1 MQIFFITVL
10 SLIVVLLLALY
21 GLLASQLKHIHQH
34 LQELSEATGYMAWAQ
49 GAGNQRVWQ
58 QYVSQT
64 SPETHTATGGE
75 HESR

>member
-1 MQIFFITVL
+1 MQIFLIVIL
-10 SLIVVLLLALY
+10 SLITLTNLALY
-21 GLLASQLKHIHQH
+21 GLIDSQLKHIHQH

-49 GAGNQRVWQ
+49 GAGNPRVWQ

-64 SPETHTATGGE
+64 SPETSHTAGGE

>member
-1 MQIFFITVL
+1 MQIFLIVIL

-21 GLLASQLKHIHQH
+21 GLLDSQFKHIHQH

-49 GAGNQRVWQ
+49 GAGNPRVWQ
-58 QYVSQT
+58 QYVAQT
-64 SPETHTATGGE
+64 SPQTPDMSGGA